1 MGGMLSGNSFLIKQ
15 FMIREDKG
23 GRWPLPDLLGVCTQQ
38 DKKEQREGSTT
49 TADREQSTTFGT
61 SQRAVLKH
69 RG

>member
-38 DKKEQREGSTT
+38 DKEQREGSTT